1 MAEYLAMM
9 AVGYTL
15 TVVVETAVLW
25 FALSTRHPPR
35 VRLFAG
41 VWLTAC
47 TYPVVW
53 LVLPDLFAER
63 WAYLLVAETFA
74 PAAECALFWAAFVRN
89 ARSGVG
95 PDSQAL
101 GADESN
107 RWATVRDMAAVTVA
121 NLCSF
126 AVGEVL
132 TAAGFWELA

>member
-53 LVLPDLFAER
+53 LVLPNLFAER

-89 ARSGVG
+89 AG
-95 PDSQAL
+95 PNL
-101 GADESN
+101 
-107 RWATVRDMAAVTVA
+107 RATVRDMAAVTVA

-132 TAAGFWELA
+132 AAAGFWEWA